1 MSTTTNLLVTEIA
14 ASQSQ
19 KEVTANNAFG
29 IFDKAIAG
37 KLSQAIT
44 TADVTLSDAD
54 AHNAIIELTGTLTG
68 NRNLIVPTRTKI
80 YAIYNNTSGAFT
92 ATVKTSGGSGVAV
105 TQGTR
110 EFVYCDGTNVVRMA
124 ASGLTVKEVDG
135 TPSVTNVTTIRVS
148 NAGLT
153 DDGSG
158 QVTIDTAAGGAG
170 GDITEQGTYSS
181 RPAADNDGDL
191 YFSTDAAVLSRDKGS
206 GNGYSHWG
214 PIYLLNMSKTVS
226 DFAWINQETA
236 TATDTAGGII
246 MTPPVGT
253 GSSINLLKRTAPS
266 TPYTITMGGILNA
279 VGANSLRMGLC
290 FRQSSDGKIVYHAIG
305 YGGSN
310 WKIEGFKFTNATTY
324 SGASYYT
331 YEYMPMGGLIWL
343 RIADNGTNRIT
354 SISSDGQNWTD
365 INTIGRT
372 DYLTADEI
380 GIAVDCN
387 NASLICIANFLHYVE
402 A

>member
-19 KEVTANNAFG
+19 KETTANNAFQA
-29 IFDKAIAG
+29 FDKAIAG

-54 AHNAIIELTGTLTG
+54 ARNAIIELTGTLTG
-68 NRNLIVPTRTKI
+68 NRSLIVPTRTKI

-92 ATVKTSGGSGVAV
+92 VTVKTAAGSGVTV
-105 TQGTR
+105 SQGTR

-124 ASGLTVKEVDG
+124 QAGMVVEEADAS
-135 TPSVTNVTTIRVS
+135 PSVSGVTKIVVTNGS
-148 NAGLT
+148 LT
-153 DDGSG
+153 DDGGG
-158 QVTIDTAAGGAG
+158 QVTISTGGG
-170 GDITEQGTYSS
+170 SGDITEQGVYGS

-191 YFSTDAAVLSRDKGS
+191 YFSTDAAVLSRDKGT

-214 PIYLLNMSKTVS
+214 PIYLLNMSKVVS

-236 TATDTAGGII
+236 TATDTAGGIV

-266 TPYTITMGGILNA
+266 TPYTITMAGILNA

-290 FRQSSDGKIVYHAIG
+290 FRQSSDGKLAYHAIG

-310 WKIEGFKFTNATTY
+310 WKIEGFKFTNPTTY
-324 SGASYYT
+324 SGATYYSY
-331 YEYMPMGGLIWL
+331 EFMPMGGLIWL

-365 INTIGRT
+365 IHSVGRT

>member
-19 KEVTANNAFG
+19 KEVTANNAFQA
-29 IFDKAIAG
+29 FDKAIAG
-37 KLSQAIT
+37 KLAQAIT
-44 TADVTLSDAD
+44 SADVTLSDAD
-54 AHNAIIELTGTLTG
+54 ARNAIIELSGTLTG

-80 YAIYNNTSGAFT
+80 YAVYNGTSGAYT
-92 ATVKTSGGSGVAV
+92 VTVKTSGGTGVV
-105 TQGTR
+105 VSQGTR
-110 EFVYCDGTNVVRMA
+110 EFVYCDGTNVVRLA
-124 ASGLTVKEVDG
+124 QAGLVVEEVDAS
-135 TPSVTNVTTIRVS
+135 PSVSGVTKIVVTNGS
-148 NAGLT
+148 LT

-158 QVTIDTAAGGAG
+158 QVTISTGGG
-170 GDITEQGTYSS
+170 SGDVTEQGAYGS
-181 RPAADNDGDL
+181 RPSADNDGDL
-191 YFSTDAAVLSRDKGS
+191 YFSTDGAVVSRDKGS

-214 PIYLLNMSKTVS
+214 PVFLLNMSKTVS

-236 TATDTAGGII
+236 TATDTAGGIV

-266 TPYTITMGGILNA
+266 TPYTITAGGILNA
-279 VGANSLRMGLC
+279 VGTNSLRMGLC
-290 FRQSSDGKIVYHAIG
+290 FRQSSDGKIVYHAFG

-324 SGASYYT
+324 AGATYYSY
-331 YEYMPMGGLIWL
+331 EWMPTGGFCWL
-343 RIADNGTNRIT
+343 RIGDDGTDRKVW
-354 SISSDGQNWTD
+354 ISSDGQNWAL
-365 INTIGRT
+365 IHSVGRT
-372 DYLTADEI
+372 DYLTADEV

-387 NASLICIANFLHYVE
+387 NASIICVANWLHYVE